1 MQQQQRD
8 ALPLHPEA
16 LDANRAGRLTDAQL
30 AGLQRYDRGPRGNHL
45 WVAVFCVI
53 LAVVLFRST
62 SPAPRAWLRPYA
74 GVAALLVAAG
84 LVLRTLGIGGRL
96 ARDLRAG
103 RVEAV
108 DGAITKIHDSSGG
121 SSAGSAYNAL
131 QVAGQR
137 FPVLRGTYA
146 AAPDAGI
153 VRLYYLPT
161 SRHVVNLERL
171 PDRPLPAGALES
183 PLDVLKSLGGSLGSR
198 GVAGAEAR
206 ATLAAM
212 ESAMRREF
220 TADRTP
226 PPPAER
232 DPRPLAE
239 AILGRWRAGPFSL
252 EFAPDGTASM
262 TLPNGQQRRGRWR
275 VDASGRLHA
284 DGIEGEMVG
293 EAWVVGDTLTV
304 AAEDDAYR
312 FRRA

>member
-1 MQQQQRD
+1 MQQRD

-16 LDANRAGRLTDAQL
+16 LDANRVGRLTDAQRASL
-30 AGLQRYDRGPRGNHL
+30 RRYDRGPRGNNL
-45 WVAVFCVI
+45 WVAALCVI
-53 LAVVLFRST
+53 VAVVLFRST
-62 SPAPRAWLRPYA
+62 SPARSAWLRPFA
-74 GVAALLVAAG
+74 GVGALLLAGG

-96 ARDLRAG
+96 ARDLRTG

-108 DGAITKIHDSSGG
+108 DGAIAKVRRSGG
-121 SSAGSAYNAL
+121 GSGPAAEYHEL
-131 QVAGQR
+131 QVAGQH

-171 PDRPLPAGALES
+171 PDRSLPAGALES
-183 PLDVLKSLGGSLGSR
+183 PLDVLKSLGASLRTR

-212 ESAMRREF
+212 GSAMEREL
-220 TADRTP
+220 TADPTP
-226 PPPAER
+226 PPLAER

-239 AILGRWRAGPFSL
+239 AIVGRWHAGPVSL
-252 EFAPDGTASM
+252 EFAPDGTVSLV
-262 TLPNGQQRRGRWR
+262 LPGGQQRRGRWR

-284 DGIEGEMVG
+284 DGAEGEMVG
-293 EAWVVGDTLTV
+293 DAWVVGDTLTV
-304 AAEDDAYR
+304 AAENDAYR
-312 FRRA
+312 LRRA

>member
-1 MQQQQRD
+1 MPQLA

-30 AGLQRYDRGPRGNHL
+30 ASLRRYDRGPRGNNL

-53 LAVVLFRST
+53 VAVVLFGSR
-62 SPAPRAWLRPYA
+62 SPARNAALRPYA
-74 GVAALLVAAG
+74 GVGALLIAGG

-103 RVEAV
+103 RVEAI
-108 DGAITKIHDSSGG
+108 DGAITKVHHSFGTGG
-121 SSAGSAYNAL
+121 PAAERHEL

-137 FPVLRGTYA
+137 FSVLRGTYA

-183 PLDVLKSLGGSLGSR
+183 PRDVLESLGASLRSR

-206 ATLAAM
+206 ATVAAM
-212 ESAMRREF
+212 ESAMEREV
-220 TADRTP
+220 TADPTP
-226 PPPAER
+226 PPSAER

-239 AILGRWRAGPFSL
+239 ALAGRWRAGPVSID
-252 EFAPDGTASM
+252 FAPDGTVSLV
-262 TLPNGQQRRGRWR
+262 LPGGLQRRGRWR
-275 VDASGRLHA
+275 IDASGRLHA
-284 DGIEGEMVG
+284 DGAEGEMVG
-293 EAWVVGDTLTV
+293 DAWVVGDTLTI
-304 AAEDDAYR
+304 AAKNDAYR